1 MSDSPDIHVRST
13 SVADLCAAECVM
25 QNGVTLILAVIYVSP
40 NKKITDIQEFIDR
53 ALLEYSKDESGTL
66 SRNNKNLC
74 NIPLVLAGDFNI
86 NFSNERS
93 KPLLQF
99 LLDEFDLR
107 INNDPAESTT
117 RYNTTID
124 AVFSRHLHKI
134 ESKTY
139 VSYFSYHKPI
149 ITTIDCTD

>member
-1 MSDSPDIHVRST
+1 MI
-13 SVADLCAAECVM
+13 
-25 QNGVTLILAVIYVSP
+25 
-40 NKKITDIQEFIDR
+40 
-53 ALLEYSKDESGTL
+53 
-66 SRNNKNLC
+66 
-74 NIPLVLAGDFNI
+74 
-86 NFSNERS
+86 SNEKS

-99 LLDEFDLR
+99 LTDEFNLR

-149 ITTIDCTD
+149 ITTIDYTD

>member
-1 MSDSPDIHVRST
+1 MYEI
-13 SVADLCAAECVM
+13 
-25 QNGVTLILAVIYVSP
+25 QNLKPKQQMRKYVK
-40 NKKITDIQEFIDR
+40 NIIREK
-53 ALLEYSKDESGTL
+53 KDESGTL

-86 NFSNERS
+86 NFSNEKS

-124 AVFSRHLHKI
+124 AVFSSHLHKI

-139 VSYFSYHKPI
+139 TYVI
-149 ITTIDCTD
+149 I

>member
-1 MSDSPDIHVRST
+1 MYEIQNLKPKQQMRKDVKNIVR
-13 SVADLCAAECVM
+13 E
-25 QNGVTLILAVIYVSP
+25 
-40 NKKITDIQEFIDR
+40 KK
-53 ALLEYSKDESGTL
+53 YESGTL
-66 SRNNKNLC
+66 SRNNKSLC

-86 NFSNERS
+86 NFSNEKS

>member
-1 MSDSPDIHVRST
+1 
-13 SVADLCAAECVM
+13 M
-25 QNGVTLILAVIYVSP
+25 QRCKEYRKR
-40 NKKITDIQEFIDR
+40 KKN
-53 ALLEYSKDESGTL
+53 ESGTL

-86 NFSNERS
+86 NFSNEKS

-99 LLDEFDLR
+99 LLDEIDLR

-139 VSYFSYHKPI
+139 VSSYFSYHKPI